1 MFIGREIELQTLET
15 LYKKNSYQMVVIY
28 GRRRVGKTTLIS
40 KFSEDKPAII
50 FSAQEAND
58 KMNIDLFSKKIF
70 EFFHISTAFSPF
82 ETWNAAFDFIADKA
96 KTERFILAIDEFP
109 YAAEENK
116 SLKSIL
122 QNIIDHQLK
131 DTNIFIILC
140 GSQISFMENE
150 VLGYKSP
157 LFGRRTSQMKIL
169 GFNYLDASKMLESFS
184 REDKIKLYSCIG
196 GTPHYLAQVD
206 KEKSFE
212 DNLADLYFNI
222 SGYLY
227 DEPTMLLKQELREP
241 AMYNSIISAIAEGA
255 SRLNEI
261 STKIGEERSKT
272 IKYLETLIN
281 LRILHKEY
289 SFGDD
294 PAKSRKGVYKISD
307 NCYSFWYRY
316 VFPEKAAIEQGT
328 GKAVLNFILP
338 EINSYIGKPFEEICF
353 QYMIHKNNNSELPF
367 TFTHSGRW
375 WGSNPKTKSQ
385 EEIDIVFSSP
395 DNKSVIFAECKWR
408 NDIKDVAV
416 LNDLIE
422 KSNLFKN
429 CENKYYYL
437 FSKADF
443 SQNCQTLASEIGNVK
458 LIDLNCLFE

>member
-1 MFIGREIELQTLET
+1 MFIGRESELQTLEN
-15 LYKKNSYQMVVIY
+15 LYKKNSFQMVVMY

-40 KFSEDKPAII
+40 RFAQNKPAII

-58 KMNIDLFSKKIF
+58 KMNLSLFSKAIF
-70 EFFHISTAFSPF
+70 EFFHISSAFSPF
-82 ETWNAAFDFIADKA
+82 ETWNDAFNFIADKA

-116 SLKSIL
+116 SLKSIM

-131 DTNIFIILC
+131 DTKIFIILC

-157 LFGRRTSQMKIL
+157 LFGRRTSQMKVQ
-169 GFNYLDASKMLESFS
+169 GFNYLDASKMLEGFNL
-184 REDKIKLYSCIG
+184 EDKIKLYACIG

-206 KEKSFE
+206 NEKNFE
-212 DNLADLYFNI
+212 DNLLDLYFNI

-227 DEPTMLLKQELREP
+227 DEPTMLLKQELRAP
-241 AMYNSIISAIAEGA
+241 AMYNSIISAIAGGA

-272 IKYLETLIN
+272 IKYIETLIN

-289 SFGDD
+289 PFGDD
-294 PAKSRKGVYKISD
+294 PAKSRKGIYKISD

-316 VFPEKAAIEQGT
+316 VFPERAAIEQGA
-328 GKAVLNFILP
+328 GKAVLNSILP
-338 EINSYIGKPFEEICF
+338 DINSYIGKPFEEICF
-353 QYMIHKNNNSELPF
+353 QYMINKNNNGELPF
-367 TFTHSGRW
+367 VFTRSGRW
-375 WGSNPKTKSQ
+375 WGNNSKTKSQ
-385 EEIDIVFSSP
+385 EEIDLVFSSS
-395 DNKSVIFAECKWR
+395 DDKNIIFTECKWR
-408 NDIKDVAV
+408 NNIKDVSV

-422 KSNLFKN
+422 KSTLFN
-429 CENKYYYL
+429 SYGNKYFYI
-437 FSKADF
+437 FSKVDF
-443 SQNCQTLASEIGNVK
+443 SEESQALADKMGNVELK
-458 LIDLNCLFE
+458 SLSCFFR